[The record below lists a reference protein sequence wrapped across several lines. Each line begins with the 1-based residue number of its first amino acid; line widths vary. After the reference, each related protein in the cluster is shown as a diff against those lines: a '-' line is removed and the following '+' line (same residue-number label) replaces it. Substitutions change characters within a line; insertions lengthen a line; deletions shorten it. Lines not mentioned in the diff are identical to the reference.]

1 VAILQTT
8 FIQAWNSSLN
18 PKKTEPKENFKRS
31 IKGQQ
36 FSIF

>member
-18 PKKTEPKENFKRS
+18 PKLTEPKEKIFKRNKKRQA
-31 IKGQQ
+31 I
-36 FSIF
+36 